1 MRRVTTKKLFF
12 TCCIWVLTF
21 ILSSGVYAVSI
32 NKMGSAALIES
43 DITVSIVDTTDM
55 TNEQIGKITDAVIA
69 YHCGHEN
76 AEVSM
81 PYGFTCTILGHKTQT
96 TSTSVIEHKVRAT
109 NPRCLESFYKVTS
122 CSRCDYVDIEFLTD
136 VYISCCD

>member
-1 MRRVTTKKLFF
+1 MKGVTIKKLLF
-12 TCCIWVLTF
+12 TCCILVLSF

-32 NKMGSAALIES
+32 NKTNSSVLIDS
-43 DITVSIVDTTDM
+43 NITVSIADTTNM
-55 TNEQIGKITDAVIA
+55 TNEQIEKITDAVIA
-69 YHCGHEN
+69 YHCGYEY
-76 AEVSM
+76 ADISM
-81 PYGFTCTILGHKTQT
+81 PYGLTCTLLGHKTQT

-122 CSRCDYVDIEFLTD
+122 CSRCDYVDMEFLTD

>member
-1 MRRVTTKKLFF
+1 MKRVTIKKLLF
-12 TCCIWVLTF
+12 TCCILVLSF

-32 NKMGSAALIES
+32 NKTNSSVLIDS
-43 DITVSIVDTTDM
+43 NITVSIADTTNM
-55 TNEQIGKITDAVIA
+55 TNEQIEKITDAVIA
-69 YHCGHEN
+69 YHCGYEY
-76 AEVSM
+76 ADISM
-81 PYGFTCTILGHKTQT
+81 PYGLTCTLLGHKTQT

-122 CSRCDYVDIEFLTD
+122 CSRCDYVDMEFLTD